1 MLTKRMIYPVCAVLG
16 ALTLLNGLQ
25 RQASA
30 LPQTTEGQVL
40 QGMQNLYL
48 SGPVLRFYANADP
61 DAVPSIPD
69 NLLQLANFSKG
80 ANRHIYLNVARV
92 RQVIAN
98 DEALAV
104 FLNDPNVGPRLQQAL
119 QQALLYA
126 GLEANPNAGFN
137 SYNELNAMFGGKRR
151 ARIAANPNRLLKRG
165 GQVRPSSPLA
175 TPNPPN
181 SATSVASDTQQT
193 VGNSSAQPKKGAN
206 LKNFVADEL
215 QKAQAAAINDFTVL
229 VGLSPDGRQAT
240 LYVLGSLPQQ
250 QNPDVPV
257 SFTVEGRTYREGD
270 ADSAGNDQ
278 PSNYT
283 LVDKLNLP
291 AASQE
296 ARYFCYVY
304 PLVTPDPTTQID
316 FTVRYWPA
324 PFLSIIHD
332 VALAHSGVSASPNT
346 IYGWTAVP
354 LTRLIRYNPKQAL
367 LDYVL
372 DRAALGGDVQQ
383 AEQELLYGRA
393 RKRLLQNRAAQKR
406 QALRRRPNQN
416 LQGSPTVPQGNS
428 GQN

>member
-1 MLTKRMIYPVCAVLG
+1 MLAKRVICPMCAVLG
-16 ALTLLNGLQ
+16 AFVLLNGLPMKT
-25 RQASA
+25 SA
-30 LPQTTEGQVL
+30 LPQNADGQVL

-48 SGPVLRFYANADP
+48 TGPVMRFYSNADP
-61 DAVPSIPD
+61 DSIPPIPD
-69 NLLQLANFSKG
+69 SVLQLANFSKG
-80 ANRHIYLNVARV
+80 ANRHIYLNMTRV
-92 RQVIAN
+92 RQVIAR

-104 FLNDPNVGPRLQQAL
+104 FLNDASVGLRLQQAL

-137 SYNELNAMFGGKRR
+137 SYNELNAVFGGKRR

-165 GQVRPSSPLA
+165 RKVQPAPDVAPDAPNTV
-175 TPNPPN
+175 TPVPN
-181 SATSVASDTQQT
+181 NTQPT
-193 VGNSSAQPKKGAN
+193 AGNNNIQPNKGVN
-206 LKNFVADEL
+206 RKNFIADEL
-215 QKAQAAAINDFTVL
+215 QKAQAAAIDDFTVL
-229 VGLSPDGRQAT
+229 VGLSPDGSQAA

-250 QNPDVPV
+250 PNPDVPV
-257 SFTVEGRTYREGD
+257 SFTVEGRTYRAGD
-270 ADSAGNDQ
+270 ADPAGNDQ

-304 PLVTPDPTTQID
+304 PLVTPDPTTQTD

-324 PFLSIIHD
+324 PFLSVVHD
-332 VALAHSGVSASPNT
+332 VALAHSRVTASPNT
-346 IYGWTAVP
+346 VYGWTAVP
-354 LTRLIRYNPKQAL
+354 LTRLIRYNPNQAL

-372 DRAALGGDVQQ
+372 DRAAVGGDVQQ

-393 RKRLLQNRAAQKR
+393 RKRLLQQRAAQRR
-406 QALRRRPNQN
+406 QLLRRRPNQN
-416 LQGSPTVPQGNS
+416 PQGNPVVPQGNS